1 MSININKEK
10 GQGFEAGGVKKKDL
24 RSGYTTGAC
33 AAAAAKAAVM
43 LLLGA
48 QARRR
53 ESSEG
58 KDLQTYELTSLRT
71 VEIPFPDGNRVKFC
85 IHDSGVGGQ
94 DSAWASI
101 KKDAGDDPDITNR
114 AEIMAEARIAGM
126 RESGKAC
133 KLKKAVTSELAGL
146 CAYELV
152 IKGGK
157 GVGTVTK
164 PGLSVAVGEPAIN
177 PVPRKMIE
185 EAVRESVEAWKR
197 ESVKAKNLRIIEI
210 TISVPD
216 GEGLAKKTLNARLG
230 IVGGISILGTTGIV
244 KPVSTE
250 AWTATIASAMDVA
263 VATGHKEIVVSAG
276 RTSEKAHMKKFGFS
290 EEAYV
295 LMGDY
300 LEFSLKEAG
309 RHGFEKIHLCAQWAK
324 MVKIAMATP
333 QTHVRFGAID
343 MKKASAFLNS
353 LGIGIPL
360 DHDFNTAREMLDHI
374 IAENAGTS
382 HALYLQKVCGAAKRY
397 AQEITEGVPVDIH
410 LVSYNGEIIAANE

>member
-1 MSININKEK
+1 MSISINKEK
-10 GQGFEAGGVKKKDL
+10 GQGFEVSGLKKKDL

-33 AAAAAKAAVM
+33 AAAAAKAAAL
-43 LLLGA
+43 LLLGG
-48 QARRR
+48 
-53 ESSEG
+53 EVKE
-58 KDLQTYELTSLRT
+58 
-71 VEIPFPDGNRVKFC
+71 VEVPFPDGNRVKFN
-85 IHDSGVGGQ
+85 IHRSGVSGQ

-114 AEIMAEARIAGM
+114 AEIIAEAI
-126 RESGKAC
+126 
-133 KLKKAVTSELAGL
+133 
-146 CAYELV
+146 LV
-152 IKGGK
+152 SCRGEVPSPLSIKGGK

-164 PGLSVAVGEPAIN
+164 PGLSVAVGGPAIN

-185 EAVRESVEAWKR
+185 DAVAEAILESSRGTAR
-197 ESVKAKNLRIIEI
+197 RAPTIEI
-210 TISVPD
+210 IISVPN
-216 GEGLAKKTLNARLG
+216 GEELAKKTLNARLG
-230 IVGGISILGTTGIV
+230 ILGGISILGTTGIV

-276 RTSEKAHMKKFGFS
+276 RTSEKAHMKKYGFS

-300 LEFSLKEAG
+300 LEFSLKEAV

-324 MVKIAMATP
+324 MVKIGMATP

-360 DHDFNTAREMLDHI
+360 DQDFNTAREMLDHI
-374 IAENAGTS
+374 IAENAGTT
-382 HALYLQKVCGAAKRY
+382 HALYLQKVCDAAKRY

-410 LVSYNGEIIAANE
+410 LVSYNGEVIAANE